1 MQQPIFVQ
9 PCSHMLFFTYLTK
22 HMMMSFFCVYDVLY
36 REEESFSSSVKNTD
50 VNLYHH
56 YSTLEV

>member
-1 MQQPIFVQ
+1 
-9 PCSHMLFFTYLTK
+9 MLFFTYLTK
-22 HMMMSFFCVYDVLY
+22 HMMMSFLCVYNVQY
-36 REEESFSSSVKNTD
+36 REEESFSSSVNNTD